1 MDIFKTFPV
10 LLIQC
15 LIPKAHEFNY
25 DAAIF
30 FYFCMTFIQT
40 QHGGLGQYK
49 TQVNLDMFH

>member
-15 LIPKAHEFNY
+15 LIPID
-25 DAAIF
+25 DAATF